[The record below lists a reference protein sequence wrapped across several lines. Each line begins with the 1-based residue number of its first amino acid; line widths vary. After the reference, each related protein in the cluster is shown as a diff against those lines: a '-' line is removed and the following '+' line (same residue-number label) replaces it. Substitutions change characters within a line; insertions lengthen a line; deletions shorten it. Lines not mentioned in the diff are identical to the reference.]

1 VPDFAL
7 RRADLVDMPAIA
19 RLHRHARETCL
30 PYLPDLHTPAEDLA
44 FFQGHVLGSCT
55 IWLAEAEERPVG
67 FAAVRPGWLDHLYVD
82 PAWHGRGVGQ
92 ALLSV
97 AKEGQSEL
105 NLLTFQRNVQAR
117 RFYERQGFALVALA
131 DGSANEER
139 EPDAHYRWMGDRS
152 R

>member
-1 VPDFAL
+1 MIDYSVRLAT
-7 RRADLVDMPAIA
+7 RRDIPAIA
-19 RLHRHARETCL
+19 DVFRKAREVAL
-30 PYLPDLHTPAEDLA
+30 SYLPDLHTPEDDRA
-44 FFQGHVLGSCT
+44 FFGGKVMEACT
-55 IWLAEAEERPVG
+55 IWVADAGGVIA
-67 FAAVRPGWLDHLYVD
+67 FCAYRPGWLDHLYVD

-105 NLLTFQRNVQAR
+105 NLWTFQRNVQAR

-139 EPDAHYRWMGDRS
+139 EPDAHYRWMGERS
-152 R
+152 G